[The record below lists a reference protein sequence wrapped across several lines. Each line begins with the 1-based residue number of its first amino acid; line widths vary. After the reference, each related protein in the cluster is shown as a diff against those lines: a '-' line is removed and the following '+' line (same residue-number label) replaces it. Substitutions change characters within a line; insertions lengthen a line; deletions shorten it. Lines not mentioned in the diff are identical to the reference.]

1 MNPTRREAVAV
12 KVAEVRREIARL
24 ASAGD
29 GEPSTPRLGDLFHKV
44 CAGLWNSASGAGWQR
59 IYHDGNLDDAARLPS
74 AVYQTWAGPGLSQL
88 QAALQAYAGEALGF
102 WAAVEAFCRWSHG
115 LLAAARDAGLLRY
128 DARTERWEGADRLSL
143 VEQEIEAEFLEP
155 GWRHPVRVSGIADGV
170 LRKPS
175 GEWCVI
181 EYKLGR
187 GAREADLAQAALYY
201 ELLAGEDP
209 RGAVALVHFRPE
221 LEERLY
227 TAVQLEDARRKLR
240 QLAARLAGA
249 LPGQPVPPGPQADS
263 PKHSPA
269 WSRLAERLEQAL
281 ADHGAPARVD
291 PRPVAGPAYLR
302 FQVEP
307 KRGVPVRR
315 VLRLAADLQVR
326 LNLPTPP
333 FVQIDN
339 GCLVVDVQRE
349 DRRVVL
355 FAEVEA
361 QLPPA
366 DPLTGSAWTPVG
378 VDLSGRLRAADLSDA
393 LTTHLLVAGTTGS
406 GKSEWLR
413 TALAGLIA
421 RNTPRTLRLL
431 LIDPKRNAFSELAA
445 SPFLHLPLV
454 FPPEHSAAQAL
465 EDLVEEME
473 RRYARMAGDA
483 SIMDYARRTGEV
495 FPRIVC
501 VCDEYADLILAD
513 RADRKRIEGLIARL
527 GSKARAAAIHLIIA
541 TQHPS
546 RNIIGGPL
554 VANLPARVG
563 LKTNSPIES
572 RMVILDAGAENLL
585 GHGDLLFWHVGRT
598 ERLQGA
604 LLTAEDR
611 QRWFGGAS
619 LRAAG

>member
-1 MNPTRREAVAV
+1 
-12 KVAEVRREIARL
+12 VAEVRQEIARL
-24 ASAGD
+24 AGAGA
-29 GEPSTPRLGDLFHKV
+29 GEPSTPLLGGLFHEV
-44 CAGLWNSASGAGWQR
+44 CAGLWDAASGEGWQR
-59 IYHDGNLDDAARLPS
+59 IYRDGNLDDAARLPH
-74 AVYQTWAGPGLSQL
+74 AVYQAWAGPGLSRL
-88 QAALQAYAGEALGF
+88 QAALQASAREALDF
-102 WAAVEAFCRWSHG
+102 WTAVEEFCRWSHG
-115 LLAAARDAGLLRY
+115 LLTAARDAALLRY
-128 DARTERWEGADRLSL
+128 DARAGQWEGADRLAA
-143 VEQEIEAEFLEP
+143 VEQELAADFFEP
-155 GWRHPVRVSGIADGV
+155 GWRHRVRVSGVADAV

-187 GAREADLAQAALYY
+187 GAPEADLAQAALYY

-209 RGAVALVHFRPE
+209 KGALALVHFGPG
-221 LEERLY
+221 LEERIY
-227 TAVQLEDARRKLR
+227 TAAQLGDARRKLR
-240 QLAARLAGA
+240 RLVGRLAGA
-249 LPGQPVPPGPQADS
+249 LPGRPVPSGDRAGAPAS
-263 PKHSPA
+263 SPA
-269 WSRLAERLEQAL
+269 WSRLAQTLEQAL
-281 ADHGAPARVD
+281 ADHGAPARVN
-291 PRPVAGPAYLR
+291 PQPVAGPAFLR

-307 KRGVPVRR
+307 ERGVPVKRA
-315 VLRLAADLQVR
+315 LRLATDIQLR
-326 LNLPTPP
+326 LKLPTPP

-339 GCLVVDVQRE
+339 GRLVVDVQRE
-349 DRRVVL
+349 DRRVVP

-378 VDLSGRLRAADLSDA
+378 VDLNGKLRAADLSDA

-413 TALAGLIA
+413 TALAGLLA
-421 RNTPRTLRLL
+421 RNSPRSLRLL
-431 LIDPKRNAFSELAA
+431 LIDPKRNAFAELAA
-445 SPFLHLPLV
+445 SPFLHAPLV
-454 FPPEHSAAQAL
+454 YPPEHSAARAL
-465 EDLVEEME
+465 ENLVDEME

-483 SIMDYARRTGEV
+483 TITEYARRTGEL

-513 RADRKRIEGLIARL
+513 RGERKRIEELIARL

-541 TQHPS
+541 TQQPS

-554 VANLPARVG
+554 VANLPARVS

-572 RMVILDAGAENLL
+572 RMVILEAGAENLL

-604 LLTAEDR
+604 LLTAGER
-611 QRWFGGAS
+611 ERWFGAAS